1 LSFLSVLAVDR
12 RPKGGPSVLED
23 RRNDQKLWLILFQI
37 KGIRARL
44 NSLAIQHWLFGTLA
58 VLICAAGLIFLS
70 AVSLGPLAF
79 LLAGALFVAASII
92 AMVRV
97 ARSSLEMRASREKA
111 AALADERAQ
120 LKGRLMTVLTKA
132 GASKHSA
139 LWEYLIE
146 DTYGF
151 RREFEAPR
159 IEPRWVSR
167 AIFGFLA
174 SCLLAAL
181 IAGFASINRTRHA
194 AAQATVTAEI
204 TADIGNLDI
213 RPADPALQPNAEI
226 YADEATLQK
235 LRDKLAAG
243 GVANDKGHP
252 LSHLMNRA
260 RNLGDTLENELTGRQ
275 PEDRSRAR
283 IKLTDRGASGDDS
296 GKRAGAKPPGQSN
309 GSNGAG
315 SATPSNSSKP
325 GNQNAQGDQ
334 QPPED
339 SLSENQ
345 ANQMTGNLG
354 PSGRPGSNPAQSGES
369 NSPGASGSG
378 SGGGANHGS
387 GSDPENLFGQA
398 SEAPVGSDSF
408 KITIEAAPSDETST
422 PGSPAYMPPRIR
434 VPLNSS
440 QRPDEPLAR
449 TSVPAGDQMTI
460 KRVFER

>member
-1 LSFLSVLAVDR
+1 
-12 RPKGGPSVLED
+12 VLED

-58 VLICAAGLIFLS
+58 VLICAAALIFLS

-79 LLAGALFVAASII
+79 LFAGALFVAASII
-92 AMVRV
+92 AVVRV
-97 ARSSLEMRASREKA
+97 ARSSLKIRASHEKA
-111 AALADERAQ
+111 AALADARAQ

-132 GASKHSA
+132 DASKHST

-146 DTYGF
+146 DTYGL
-151 RREFEAPR
+151 RRDFEASR

-181 IAGFASINRTRHA
+181 IAGFASINRARHSA
-194 AAQATVTAEI
+194 AEATVSTEI
-204 TADIGNLDI
+204 TADISNLDI

-235 LRDKLAAG
+235 LHDKLAG
-243 GVANDKGHP
+243 GGAANDKGHP

-283 IKLTDRGASGDDS
+283 IELTDRGARGDDS
-296 GKRAGAKPPGQSN
+296 DKRAGAKPGQSN
-309 GSNGAG
+309 ASNGAG
-315 SATPSNSSKP
+315 STTPSNSSKP
-325 GNQNAQGDQ
+325 GNQNAPGDK

-339 SLSENQ
+339 SLSDNQ

-354 PSGRPGSNPAQSGES
+354 PQGQPGSNPAQSGDS
-369 NSPGASGSG
+369 NSPGATGSG
-378 SGGGANHGS
+378 SGGGASHGA
-387 GSDPENLFGQA
+387 GSDPEHLFGLA

>member
-1 LSFLSVLAVDR
+1 LFFLSVLAVDR

-58 VLICAAGLIFLS
+58 VLICAAALIFLS

-79 LLAGALFVAASII
+79 LFAGALFVAASII

-97 ARSSLEMRASREKA
+97 ARSSLKMTASHEKA

-132 GASKHSA
+132 DAPKPSA

-159 IEPRWVSR
+159 IERRWVSR
-167 AIFGFLA
+167 AIFGLLA

-181 IAGFASINRTRHA
+181 IAGFASINRARRA
-194 AAQATVTAEI
+194 AAQATGSAEI
-204 TADIGNLDI
+204 TADINNLEI

-243 GVANDKGHP
+243 GAANDKGHP

-283 IKLTDRGASGDDS
+283 IRLTDRGAGGDES
-296 GKRAGAKPPGQSN
+296 GKRAGAKPGQSN
-309 GSNGAG
+309 ASNGAG
-315 SATPSNSSKP
+315 STTPSNPSKP
-325 GNQNAQGDQ
+325 GNQNARGDQ
-334 QPPED
+334 EPPED

-345 ANQMTGNLG
+345 ANQMTSNPG
-354 PSGRPGSNPAQSGES
+354 PSGRPGSNPAQSGDS
-369 NSPGASGSG
+369 NSPGATGSG
-378 SGGGANHGS
+378 SGGGASHGS
-387 GSDPENLFGQA
+387 GSDPEHLFGQV

-408 KITIEAAPSDETST
+408 KITIEAAPSDETSS

-449 TSVPAGDQMTI
+449 TTVPAGDQMTI

>member
-1 LSFLSVLAVDR
+1 
-12 RPKGGPSVLED
+12 VLED

-58 VLICAAGLIFLS
+58 VLICAAALIFLS

-79 LLAGALFVAASII
+79 LFAGALFVAASII
-92 AMVRV
+92 AVVRV
-97 ARSSLEMRASREKA
+97 ARASLKMRVSHEKA

-132 GASKHSA
+132 DASKPSA
-139 LWEYLIE
+139 LWGYLIE

-159 IEPRWVSR
+159 IEPRWMSR

-181 IAGFASINRTRHA
+181 IAGFASINRARRA
-194 AAQATVTAEI
+194 AAEVTASAEI
-204 TADIGNLDI
+204 TADINNLEI

-243 GVANDKGHP
+243 GADKGHP

-260 RNLGDTLENELTGRQ
+260 RNLGDALENELTGRQ
-275 PEDRSRAR
+275 PEGRSRAR
-283 IKLTDRGASGDDS
+283 IKLTDRGAGGGDS
-296 GKRAGAKPPGQSN
+296 GKHAGAEPGQSN
-309 GSNGAG
+309 ASNGAG
-315 SATPSNSSKP
+315 STTPSNPSKP
-325 GNQNAQGDQ
+325 GNQNAAGDQ

-354 PSGRPGSNPAQSGES
+354 PSGRPGSNPAQSGDS
-369 NSPGASGSG
+369 NSSGASGSG
-378 SGGGANHGS
+378 SGGSASHGS
-387 GSDPENLFGQA
+387 GSDPEHLFGQA

-408 KITIEAAPSDETST
+408 KITIEAAPSDETSS

>member
-1 LSFLSVLAVDR
+1 
-12 RPKGGPSVLED
+12 VLED

-44 NSLAIQHWLFGTLA
+44 NSLAIQHWLFATLA
-58 VLICAAGLIFLS
+58 VLICAAALIFLS
-70 AVSLGPLAF
+70 AVSLGPLTF
-79 LLAGALFVAASII
+79 LFAGALFVAASII
-92 AMVRV
+92 AVVRV
-97 ARSSLEMRASREKA
+97 ARSSLKMRASHERA

-132 GASKHSA
+132 DASKHSA
-139 LWEYLIE
+139 LWEYLVE
-146 DTYGF
+146 DTYGL
-151 RREFEAPR
+151 RREFEASR
-159 IEPRWVSR
+159 IEPRWMSR

-181 IAGFASINRTRHA
+181 IAGFASINRTRRA
-194 AAQATVTAEI
+194 AAEATVSTEI
-204 TADIGNLDI
+204 TADISNLDI

-243 GVANDKGHP
+243 GAANDKGHP

-283 IKLTDRGASGDDS
+283 IELTDRGARSNESD
-296 GKRAGAKPPGQSN
+296 KRAGSKPGQSN
-309 GSNGAG
+309 AQNGAG
-315 SATPSNSSKP
+315 STTPPNSSKP
-325 GNQNAQGDQ
+325 GKQNAPGNQ
-334 QPPED
+334 QPPQD

-354 PSGRPGSNPAQSGES
+354 PQGQPGSNPAQSGGS
-369 NSPGASGSG
+369 NSPDATGSG
-378 SGGGANHGS
+378 SGGGASHGS
-387 GSDPENLFGQA
+387 GSDPEHLFGLA

-408 KITIEAAPSDETST
+408 KITIEAAPSDETSS

>member
-1 LSFLSVLAVDR
+1 LFFLSVLAVDR

-58 VLICAAGLIFLS
+58 VLICAAALIFLS

-79 LLAGALFVAASII
+79 LFAGAFFVAASII
-92 AMVRV
+92 AVVHV
-97 ARSSLEMRASREKA
+97 ARSSFKMRASHEKA

-132 GASKHSA
+132 DASKPPA
-139 LWEYLIE
+139 LWNYLIE

-159 IEPRWVSR
+159 IEPRWMSR

-174 SCLLAAL
+174 ACLLAAL
-181 IAGFASINRTRHA
+181 IAGFASINRARHA
-194 AAQATVTAEI
+194 AAEATVSAEI
-204 TADIGNLDI
+204 TADINNLEI

-243 GVANDKGHP
+243 GADKGHP

-260 RNLGDTLENELTGRQ
+260 RNLGDALENELTGRQ

-296 GKRAGAKPPGQSN
+296 GKRAGAKPGQSS

-315 SATPSNSSKP
+315 STTPSNPSKP
-325 GNQNAQGDQ
+325 GNQNAPGDQ

-354 PSGRPGSNPAQSGES
+354 PSGRPGSNPAQSGDS
-369 NSPGASGSG
+369 SSSGATGSG
-378 SGGGANHGS
+378 SGGSARHGS
-387 GSDPENLFGQA
+387 GSDPEHLFGQA

-408 KITIEAAPSDETST
+408 KITIEAAPSDETSS